1 MLSKGV
7 SASATEDSLSSFK
20 KSPELEA
27 IEQRKTIIQKQ
38 TFLAIGK
45 QVVNQWVWVFVC
57 LPENISLR

>member
-45 QVVNQWVWVFVC
+45 QVVNQ
-57 LPENISLR
+57 

>member
-1 MLSKGV
+1 MLSKGL

-27 IEQRKTIIQKQ
+27 IEQRKTIIQK

-45 QVVNQWVWVFVC
+45 QVVNQ
-57 LPENISLR
+57 